1 MTDGPTLTPPTQP
14 FSGAT
19 GGLAIEDADA
29 VFFAARHGTPYLN
42 IDNEI
47 FAETGNAL
55 RSAIAEEGRW
65 TDHWDFDFGGE
76 LLGPDGAFKLL
87 DAGDLDTT
95 SQDGP
100 GNRRKITELTRQIIA
115 SGAVPIMVGGDD
127 SVPIPFLAG
136 FDGIGP
142 ITILQ
147 IDSHID
153 WREERRGEPMGFSS
167 TMRRASEMNHVGGI
181 VQAGIR
187 GKGSARMG
195 EVEFA
200 RNWGARIVTA
210 RTIHH
215 HGIGAV
221 LDEIPAGSRVVMTL
235 DCDGL
240 DPSAI
245 PAIAAI
251 TPGGLTYT
259 HIIELIQGVTAK
271 AKLVGFDL
279 IEFIPER
286 DLGGIGA
293 VTAARIISN
302 VIGALANAEDGTV

>member
-1 MTDGPTLTPPTQP
+1 MTNGPALTPPVHP

-19 GGLAIEDADA
+19 QGLALEDADA

-42 IDNEI
+42 IDNEV
-47 FAETGNAL
+47 FAETGNCL
-55 RSAIAEEGRW
+55 RAAIAEEGRW
-65 TDHWDFDFGGE
+65 TDHWDFDFNGE

-87 DAGDLDTT
+87 DAGDLDTM

-100 GNRRKITELTRQIIA
+100 GNRQKITDFTKQIIA
-115 SGAVPIMVGGDD
+115 AGAVPIMVGGDD
-127 SVPIPFLAG
+127 SVPIPFLAA

-167 TMRRASEMNHVGGI
+167 TMRRASEMSHVERI

-187 GKGSARMG
+187 GKGSARIG

-200 RNWGARIVTA
+200 RNWGAKIVTA

-215 HGIGAV
+215 NGIGAV
-221 LDEIPAGSRVVMTL
+221 LDEIPDGSQVVMTL

-259 HIIELIQGVTAK
+259 HIIELIHGVSAK

-279 IEFIPER
+279 IEFIPES

-293 VTAARIISN
+293 ITAARIISN
-302 VIGALANAEDGTV
+302 VIGTLANAQDAAV